1 MKFFRKIFFNLAKY
15 RKLHNFTCDF
25 CGREVFANER
35 ICPECVRSLPWNRGA
50 ICPFCGRKVGEAG
63 ACLECKEKPLKTEKA
78 RSVFV
83 HEGEAAR
90 FVLRLK
96 RGEKYLAYTGAC
108 ALCPIAKEEFP
119 QTDLLTFVPMTE
131 KTEKKRGYNQSY
143 LLAKELAELLQ
154 KPLFSSVR
162 KIKETVA
169 QKTLGRRAREENL
182 KGCFRVG
189 ERTAIK
195 DKIVLAIDDTMT
207 TGSTAS
213 ELADALLKAGAKKVF
228 LLTLTSVPHRGF
240 AKTSE

>member
-1 MKFFRKIFFNLAKY
+1 MF
-15 RKLHNFTCDF
+15 
-25 CGREVFANER
+25 ENER
-35 ICPECVRSLPWNRGA
+35 ICSECVRSLPWNTGA

-78 RSVFV
+78 RSAFV

-108 ALCPIAKEEFP
+108 VLSPIAKEEFP
-119 QTDLLTFVPMTE
+119 QADLLTYVPMTE
-131 KTEKKRGYNQSY
+131 KAEKKRGYNQSY

-162 KIKETVA
+162 KTKETLA

-182 KGCFRVG
+182 KGCFRVDG
-189 ERTAIK
+189 RADIK
-195 DKIVLAIDDTMT
+195 DKIILVIDDTMT

-213 ELADALLKAGAKKVF
+213 ELADVFLKVGAKRVF
-228 LLTLTSVPHRGF
+228 LLTLTSVPLRSF
-240 AKTSE
+240 ANGKKIAE